1 VEFRAASDQAV
12 LVYLGEEIGL
22 ASHQRVCKL
31 LWLLQQEPLAWVRNL
46 QPAYCSLLV
55 TFDALQTDQREVEAT
70 LRCYEQ
76 RAGKMALPEPRTV
89 EIPVCYGGEFGPDL
103 EEVAATHELSSS
115 RVIALHT
122 SRTYRAYFLGFAPG
136 FAYLGDLAPE
146 IATPRL
152 AAPRKRVAAG
162 SVGIAGAQTAV
173 YPFATPGG
181 WRLIGRTPLE
191 MFRKDR
197 EPMGLIAVGD
207 EVRFRAI
214 TRQEFAAWPPP

>member
-22 ASHQRVCKL
+22 ASHERVRKL
-31 LWLLQQEPLAWVRNL
+31 LRLLQEEPIPWVRNL

-55 TFDALQTDQREVEAT
+55 EFDSCQVDHREAEAM
-70 LRCYEQ
+70 LRRYEQ
-76 RAGKMALPEPRTV
+76 RTEKMALPKPRIV
-89 EIPVCYGGEFGPDL
+89 EIPVCYGGAFGPDL
-103 EEVAATHELSSS
+103 DELAATHKLSPS
-115 RVIALHT
+115 RVIELHT

-136 FAYLGDLAPE
+136 FAYLGDVAPE
-146 IATPRL
+146 LATPRL
-152 AAPRKRVAAG
+152 ATPRKKVAAG

-197 EPMGLIAVGD
+197 EPMALISMGD

-214 TRQEFAAWPPP
+214 TREEFVAWPRP

>member
-1 VEFRAASDQAV
+1 MEFRAASDQAV

-22 ASHQRVCKL
+22 ASHERVRRL
-31 LWLLQQEPLAWVRNL
+31 LRLLQEEPIPWVRNL

-55 TFDALQTDQREVEAT
+55 EFDSCQVDHREAEAM
-70 LRCYEQ
+70 LRRYEQ
-76 RAGKMALPEPRTV
+76 RTEKMALPEPRTV

-103 EEVAATHELSSS
+103 DELPATHKLSPS
-115 RVIALHT
+115 RVIELHT

-136 FAYLGDLAPE
+136 FAYLGDVAPE
-146 IATPRL
+146 LATPRL
-152 AAPRKRVAAG
+152 ATPRKKVAAG
-162 SVGIAGAQTAV
+162 SVGIVGAQTAV

-197 EPMGLIAVGD
+197 EPMALISMGD

-214 TRQEFAAWPPP
+214 TREEYALWPTP

>member
-1 VEFRAASDQAV
+1 LAAA
-12 LVYLGEEIGL
+12 
-22 ASHQRVCKL
+22 HKL
-31 LWLLQQEPLAWVRNL
+31 SA
-46 QPAYCSLLV
+46 
-55 TFDALQTDQREVEAT
+55 
-70 LRCYEQ
+70 
-76 RAGKMALPEPRTV
+76 
-89 EIPVCYGGEFGPDL
+89 
-103 EEVAATHELSSS
+103 S
-115 RVIALHT
+115 RVIELHT
-122 SRTYRAYFLGFAPG
+122 SRLYRAYFLGFAPG

-152 AAPRKRVAAG
+152 ATPRKKVAAG

-197 EPMGLIAVGD
+197 EPLGMIAVGD

-214 TRQEFAAWPPP
+214 TREEFSAWPSR